1 MTTYRYLFADLLTNQ
16 ILAELPLTGVTFT
29 QSLNTG
35 GTFQGNI
42 LLSGIDAESQNVANA
57 TIPAKCAIYVDRG
70 GVLVWGGV
78 IWARQYDS
86 GDQRLKIT
94 AQEFET
100 YFTRRRIT
108 STQVFSNVDQFLIAQ
123 TLVNN
128 AQAVPNGNIGVIV
141 PTNVSGINV
150 SRTFYSYEL
159 KTVYSAL
166 LDLSRS
172 NSGFDFNIQVAYDG
186 GGNPTKT
193 LVLSYPKS
201 GTRYSTTSLTVPVF
215 EFPAGNVMEYS
226 YPEDGS
232 VAANTIYVIGAG
244 SNEAK
249 LIATATDTAK
259 IAQGWPVLEDSQNYS
274 DFTDTTLLANLASA
288 QVSAVSFPPTTL
300 KIVSPPYVNPTLGSY
315 VIGDDVRVR
324 IRDDRFP
331 TGLDATYRLVALSV
345 TAGETSAE
353 QVTLTLTLPTS

>member
-29 QSLNTG
+29 QSLNSG

-42 LLSGIDAESQNVANA
+42 LLSGINSEVQNVDAA
-57 TIPAKCAIYVDRG
+57 TIPARSALYVDRD

-86 GDQRLKIT
+86 NDQRLKIT

-128 AQAVPNGNIGVIV
+128 AQSVANGNIGVIV
-141 PTNVSGINV
+141 PTNTSGVNV

-172 NSGFDFNIQVAYDG
+172 ENGFDFNIQVAYDG
-186 GGNPTKT
+186 GGNPSKT

-201 GTRYSTTSLTVPVF
+201 GTRYSATSLTTPVF
-215 EFPAGNVMEYS
+215 ELPGNVMEYS

-232 VAANTIYVIGAG
+232 AAANTIFVIGAG

-259 IAQGWPVLEDSQNYS
+259 IADGWPVLEDSQNYS

-288 QVSAVSFPPTTL
+288 QVSAVAYPPTTL
-300 KIVSPPYVNPTLGSY
+300 KIVAPPYLNPTLGSY
-315 VIGDDVRVR
+315 VIGDDVRIR

-331 TGLDATYRLVALSV
+331 TGLDAIYRLVALSV